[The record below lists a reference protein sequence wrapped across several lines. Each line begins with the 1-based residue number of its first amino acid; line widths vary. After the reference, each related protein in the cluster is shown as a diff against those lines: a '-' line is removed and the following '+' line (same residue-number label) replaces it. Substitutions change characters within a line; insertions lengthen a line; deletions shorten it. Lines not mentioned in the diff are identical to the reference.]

1 MLLVGNKLA
10 IVLIAAGFLAGFL
23 LNPGIDR
30 HRAVFM
36 DHAQENFFTL
46 PRSYQQ
52 IYESLRN
59 EQPNPSAP
67 PTLRYGNFL
76 LFSTLSYDLSA
87 GMRQGKQWRD
97 RRPLTIGMLGFVF
110 PVTVEPQSAPPPA
123 E

>member
-1 MLLVGNKLA
+1 MRSVGNRLG
-10 IVLIAAGFLAGFL
+10 ILFIAASFLVALL

-30 HRAVFM
+30 HRTVFM
-36 DHAQENFFTL
+36 DHAKENFFAL

-59 EQPNPSAP
+59 EQSNPSAP

-76 LFSTLSYDLSA
+76 LFSTLSYDLGV
-87 GMRQGKQWRD
+87 GMRQGRQWRD
-97 RRPLTIGMLGFVF
+97 RRPLTIGLLGFVF
-110 PVTVEPQSAPPPA
+110 PVTVEPPPVASPA